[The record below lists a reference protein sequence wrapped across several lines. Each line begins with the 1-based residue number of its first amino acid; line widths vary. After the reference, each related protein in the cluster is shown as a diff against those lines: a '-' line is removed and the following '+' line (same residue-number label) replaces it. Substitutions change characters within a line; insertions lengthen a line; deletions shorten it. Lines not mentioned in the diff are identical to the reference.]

1 MRKTIYILPK
11 SRPNFI
17 NLFYRQE
24 NRIFDS
30 DIDQK
35 KIIEIKKKNLLPYVL
50 TKANFDK
57 LLHNNIKVIIWN
69 DHPFSMNS
77 NYDYFLKK
85 YNNFLTGKRLFIST
99 FDCYKHLVKNF
110 IPLSPPKFFQIKIK
124 KELFY
129 NKKYF
134 DLIFLCGENKIKF
147 IHYILYF
154 SIYLISIFFWKK
166 KFLLKNI
173 FKKPF
178 VKFLSYFSLG
188 SERKKY
194 FLLMS
199 FIKNFRRDYIKKELE
214 KLDNLNIFYAGSK
227 KFCPFNAKNKHD
239 WIDEKNSPK
248 FFSKAKLIIATE
260 SFSNEPNERLFAMK
274 FGCLPIIEESYWIK
288 KKNIDKNLF
297 FDFNKKD
304 LEKKIRLILKK
315 NNQKNFFFKNSI
327 LIASQ
332 SNQRFRLLRN
342 NYNKSIKKNF

>member
-11 SRPNFI
+11 SRPNFT
-17 NLFYRQE
+17 NLFFRQE
-24 NRIFDS
+24 NAILDT

-35 KIIEIKKKNLLPYVL
+35 KIIEIKKKNLLPYVV

-69 DHPFSMNS
+69 DHPFSMNN

-85 YNNFLTGKRLFIST
+85 YNNFLTDKRLFIST

-134 DLIFLCGENKIKF
+134 DLIFLCGDNKIKF

-188 SERKKY
+188 SERTKY
-194 FLLMS
+194 FILMS
-199 FIKNFRRDYIKKELE
+199 FMKNFRRRYIKKELE
-214 KLDNLNIFYAGSK
+214 KIDNLNIFYSGSK
-227 KFCPFNAKNKHD
+227 KFCPFNAIDKHD
-239 WIDEKNSPK
+239 LIDEKNSSK
-248 FFSKAKLIIATE
+248 IFSKAKLIIATE
-260 SFSNEPNERLFAMK
+260 SFSNEPNERIFAMK

-288 KKNIDKNLF
+288 KKKIDKNLF

-315 NNQKNFFFKNSI
+315 KNQKIFFLKNSI
-327 LIASQ
+327 LIARQ

-342 NYNKSIKKNF
+342 KYNKSIKKNF